1 MVAQPFELSDGAN
14 EAHAFKRRVLRTHAA
29 VDIHASPVVELTV
42 HMHIEPVDGV
52 PDEGHQMTPSDD
64 AIRCHQVPSGA
75 IRCHQVPSTV
85 VKSHQEPSK
94 AVGSTPVAISCHRL
108 QSRAIKSV
116 QEQSGVP
123 QLVLQRVDVVD
134 GAGAGIGHQSSGAR
148 DAP

>member
-29 VDIHASPVVELTV
+29 VDVHASPVVELSV

-52 PDEGHQMTPSDD
+52 PDEGHQMTLSDD

-75 IRCHQVPSTV
+75 IRCH
-85 VKSHQEPSK
+85 
-94 AVGSTPVAISCHRL
+94 RL
-108 QSRAIKSV
+108 KSRAIKSHRK
-116 QEQSGVP
+116 QSGVP

-134 GAGAGIGHQSSGAR
+134 GAGAGIGHQSIGAR